1 MFAELSPLP
10 AAVRLPPQRSL
21 VPLGRHARLIG
32 LDPEFALAVDDLPE
46 PLAWM
51 LDELAGPVAPDAL
64 VERAV
69 RRGADATQART
80 LLDRLVAAGAVVDAG
95 HRQRVERH
103 RRTSAVVVVGAG
115 PLGVGIASG
124 LALAGVGAVHVEA
137 AGHVLA
143 ADLGTG
149 YVDCDRGRERA
160 AAAASAVRRLAPAAV
175 TGPTPRRVVPDLV
188 VLADAA
194 VPDPVRVGRLL
205 TAGTAHLLVHLRD
218 GTGIVGPLVLPGRT
232 ACLRCLELHR
242 SDRDPAWPAVAAQ
255 LVGRVGRAPPACVA
269 ATAALATAQ
278 VVAALDGTAA
288 GTEVPA
294 VLDATL
300 EFEPSGPRLIRR
312 VWAPH
317 VRCGCATPVPDS
329 GPRRAARRLKG
340 GQS

>member
-1 MFAELSPLP
+1 VPAEISPLP

-21 VPLGRHARLIG
+21 LPLGRHARLIG
-32 LDPEFALAVDDLPE
+32 LDPELALAVDDLPE
-46 PLAWM
+46 PLARM
-51 LDELAGPVAPDAL
+51 LDELACPVAPGAL

-69 RRGADATQART
+69 RRGADAGQART
-80 LLDRLVAAGAVVDAG
+80 LLDRLVAAGAVVDADYG
-95 HRQRVERH
+95 ERVERH
-103 RRTSAVVVVGAG
+103 RRASAVVVVGAG
-115 PLGVGIASG
+115 PLGVGIAAG

-137 AGHVLA
+137 AGPVLA

-149 YVDCDRGRERA
+149 YVDGDRGRERA
-160 AAAASAVRRLAPAAV
+160 AAAAAAVRRLVPAAV
-175 TGPTPRRVVPDLV
+175 TGPARKRVVPDLV

-194 VPDPVRVGRLL
+194 APDPVRVGRLL
-205 TAGTAHLLVHLRD
+205 TAGTAHLLVHMRD
-218 GTGIVGPLVLPGRT
+218 GTGVVGPLVLPART

-255 LVGRVGRAPPACVA
+255 LVGRVGRATPACVA

-278 VVAALDGTAA
+278 AVTALDGSAA
-288 GTEVPA
+288 GAEAPA

-312 VWAPH
+312 IWTPH
-317 VRCGCATPVPDS
+317 VRCGCGAAAPGS
-329 GPRRAARRLKG
+329 GSRRAARRLKG